1 MAGVRTPPQLRR
13 PHAVEKVKDPPRGP
27 KFTFMHEGVEHDF
40 LPENNWSHI
49 TANNATLQDPQ
60 NSSSANNEN

>member
-1 MAGVRTPPQLRR
+1 MAGVRPPPQLRR

-40 LPENNWSHI
+40 LQENN
-49 TANNATLQDPQ
+49 
-60 NSSSANNEN
+60 